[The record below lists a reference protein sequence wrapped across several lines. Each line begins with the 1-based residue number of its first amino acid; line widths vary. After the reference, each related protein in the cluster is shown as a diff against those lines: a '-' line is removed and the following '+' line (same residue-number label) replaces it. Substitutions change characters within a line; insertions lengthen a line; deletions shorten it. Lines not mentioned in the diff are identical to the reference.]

1 MVRSEQQGEAN
12 PERGM
17 STLMWDMLTGGAPY
31 KEILFRALHP
41 AFWIR
46 FIWNILVSSLS
57 QSIKPQDIGLATPAL
72 CHKVNTAIPSEE
84 SILEPGALGKM
95 YQAGESIVRQ
105 GEAGDCMYVIQD
117 GLVEV
122 VKEVDGRNIRLA
134 ILGKDEFFG
143 EMEVFEHMGRAA
155 TVRALVPTRV
165 ITVDQKNLL
174 RRIQEDPSLVY
185 RLIQVMSSR
194 VRQSGE
200 QIMMEKKAAFQFPS
214 NPASLNLLEQAKDSA
229 LKRLTWTRLL

>member
-1 MVRSEQQGEAN
+1 MEE
-12 PERGM
+12 
-17 STLMWDMLTGGAPY
+17 
-31 KEILFRALHP
+31 
-41 AFWIR
+41 
-46 FIWNILVSSLS
+46 
-57 QSIKPQDIGLATPAL
+57 
-72 CHKVNTAIPSEE
+72 NTVE
-84 SILEPGALGKM
+84 LGALGKV
-95 YQAGESIVRQ
+95 YQPGESIVRQ

-122 VKEVDGRNIRLA
+122 VREADGHKVQLA

-174 RRIQEDPSLVY
+174 RRIQEDPSLAY
-185 RLIQVMSSR
+185 RLVQVMSSR

-200 QIMMEKKAAFQFPS
+200 QIIMGRKNPSRFYS
-214 NPASLNLLEQAKDSA
+214 NPASPNLLEQARDSV
-229 LKRLTWTRLL
+229 LMKRHPWTRLL